1 MHARRKPTCMTV
13 FLFLKFCLAFKGRHG
28 PDRVDARRLIHQIM
42 CFGVCFYNDA
52 DGTLHVL
59 APISLAAGKYNVR
72 STCFGDWGNSVR
84 LHPYDSHF
92 QFRKVCTS
100 ISLNSIFSIRNKGT
114 HRVIQRTLYQP
125 QGLLQGQI
133 CPVYTPFTCGVHT
146 QKLYKHYRAGS

>member
-1 MHARRKPTCMTV
+1 MHARRKHTCIFKILFSIQRAPLSWSCRCASTYSSDHV
-13 FLFLKFCLAFKGRHG
+13 FLMF
-28 PDRVDARRLIHQIM
+28 V
-42 CFGVCFYNDA
+42 FYSDA

-92 QFRKVCTS
+92 QFRKVCTPT
-100 ISLNSIFSIRNKGT
+100 SLNSIFSIRNKGT